1 MKYFGLTDKGK
12 IRNSN
17 QDCFE
22 ITEIKGGVIA
32 VICDGMGGAK
42 AGDIASS
49 LAAKTFSE
57 YLKEKTQKQ
66 LKSETEYRTLLQSA
80 CDEANGV
87 VYNYSCFDVRYN
99 GMGTTLVGGFIMP
112 GHAHLVNVG
121 DSRAYVLTK
130 KKIVQISEDH
140 SLVAE
145 MLKRG
150 EITEKEAWHHPQK
163 NIITNAL
170 GLEDALSV
178 DYFHEAL
185 KRGSRIMLCSDGVTN
200 LLRDEE
206 ILEISRANADVETF
220 CRQIMKRSLALNAP
234 DNVTVLAVQV

>member
-12 IRNSN
+12 IRNCN
-17 QDCFE
+17 QDCFGVS
-22 ITEIKGGVIA
+22 EIKGGIIA

-49 LAAKTFSE
+49 LAVKTFLE
-57 YLKEKTQKQ
+57 YLKEKTPKQ
-66 LKSETEYRTLLQSA
+66 VKNSAEYKTLLMSA
-80 CDEANGV
+80 CNEANGV
-87 VYNYSCFDVRYN
+87 VYDYSCFDVKFN
-99 GMGTTLVGGFIMP
+99 GMGTTLVGGIITP
-112 GHAHLVNVG
+112 AHAYMVNVG

-130 KKIVQISEDH
+130 KKIIQITEDQ

-150 EITEKEAWHHPQK
+150 EITEIEAWHHPQK

-170 GLEDALSV
+170 GLEDRLSADFFKV
-178 DYFHEAL
+178 DL
-185 KRGSRIMLCSDGVTN
+185 SKGNRIMLCSDGVTN

-206 ILEISRANADVETF
+206 IFETSKASSDVTTF
-220 CRQIMKRSLALNAP
+220 CKEIMKKSLALNAP
-234 DNVTVLAVQV
+234 DNVSVLAVQV

>member
-121 DSRAYVLTK
+121 G
-130 KKIVQISEDH
+130 
-140 SLVAE
+140 
-145 MLKRG
+145 G